1 MDVETCFE
9 QIWPHYGGGLTAN
22 SDATGGRTRISSS
35 GGIRRLVA
43 DQACPYVQ
51 HVLDHSP
58 LFRKTT
64 NRHARLVLFDCGYHG
79 PTPPCFSRTANP
91 GYMDD
96 RVSLVSLSAN
106 PRQHWSSTHDI
117 GLLPPAVT
125 LSHLNERQ
133 ERDIEQCTTSDHG
146 ALQSDQTGT
155 ASHPRP
161 YLLTFI
167 GNFRHSVRQ
176 ALAPLHNN
184 KTVIILPRFEREDSS
199 KSHASTP
206 AAVGD
211 NDATI
216 QEKYRAIL
224 QQSQFAAVPR
234 GDYLYTYRL
243 VEVLSAGAIPVIL
256 ADDWVLP
263 FHNSVVDWTQM
274 AVILPESRAPFV
286 LDYLSLANIT
296 AAQQCRM
303 RQLGYHYYQTYM
315 QTPQGVIQGFI
326 ESLEH
331 LRRQRRQDEQQQRL
345 QQQQY

>member
-1 MDVETCFE
+1 
-9 QIWPHYGGGLTAN
+9 
-22 SDATGGRTRISSS
+22 
-35 GGIRRLVA
+35 
-43 DQACPYVQ
+43 
-51 HVLDHSP
+51 
-58 LFRKTT
+58 
-64 NRHARLVLFDCGYHG
+64 
-79 PTPPCFSRTANP
+79 
-91 GYMDD
+91 
-96 RVSLVSLSAN
+96 
-106 PRQHWSSTHDI
+106 
-117 GLLPPAVT
+117 
-125 LSHLNERQ
+125 
-133 ERDIEQCTTSDHG
+133 
-146 ALQSDQTGT
+146 
-155 ASHPRP
+155 
-161 YLLTFI
+161 
-167 GNFRHSVRQ
+167 
-176 ALAPLHNN
+176 LAPLHNN

-216 QEKYRAIL
+216 QEKYRVIL

-331 LRRQRRQDEQQQRL
+331 LRPQRRQDEQQQRL

>member
-1 MDVETCFE
+1 MKQRQQKSTSPRTTRSFPVLPPSRSNPSFWTRATRKLWSAFHVAALSMLVLGSSLRILQFLLLRGQPQAEGIHLNAEKDDTPYRIIHTNLGWNHPTPHVGLKFGRTLFATELYHGIQQQKEYDSNGMAWLQPPPSSLPNRWVWPPWLQSSSSSLSLFTYVFMDVETCFE

-125 LSHLNERQ
+125 LSH
-133 ERDIEQCTTSDHG
+133 
-146 ALQSDQTGT
+146 
-155 ASHPRP
+155 
-161 YLLTFI
+161 
-167 GNFRHSVRQ
+167 
-176 ALAPLHNN
+176 
-184 KTVIILPRFEREDSS
+184 
-199 KSHASTP
+199 
-206 AAVGD
+206 
-211 NDATI
+211 
-216 QEKYRAIL
+216 
-224 QQSQFAAVPR
+224 
-234 GDYLYTYRL
+234 
-243 VEVLSAGAIPVIL
+243 
-256 ADDWVLP
+256 
-263 FHNSVVDWTQM
+263 
-274 AVILPESRAPFV
+274 
-286 LDYLSLANIT
+286 
-296 AAQQCRM
+296 
-303 RQLGYHYYQTYM
+303 
-315 QTPQGVIQGFI
+315 
-326 ESLEH
+326 
-331 LRRQRRQDEQQQRL
+331 
-345 QQQQY
+345 